1 MIDLSNLDDVAK
13 QVGGEVVG
21 GCVIASV
28 NGKKEYI
35 TQRNGSSVYATELG
49 MQVFANMDRV
59 ERMREV
65 VRAAPVLKPQAPA
78 EDNLPPAEDNLP
90 PAEDNQAAL
99 DLEAALAAGSAPG
112 T

>member
-59 ERMREV
+59 ERMREAV
-65 VRAAPVLKPQAPA
+65 KAAPLPAETPAAVISQMVGEAPA
-78 EDNLPPAEDNLP
+78 EE
-90 PAEDNQAAL
+90 NQAAL
-99 DLEAALAAGSAPG
+99 DLEAALAAGDAPG

>member
-1 MIDLSNLDDVAK
+1 MIDLSNLDEVAK

-21 GCVIASV
+21 GCVIADV

-49 MQVFANMDRV
+49 MQVFANMDRI

-65 VRAAPVLKPQAPA
+65 VAKVAVEPVQEPGAEVPA
-78 EDNLPPAEDNLP
+78 ETPVEPAAD
-90 PAEDNQAAL
+90 AATLNDL
-99 DLEAALAAGSAPG
+99 DAALAAAGAPG

>member
-21 GCVIASV
+21 GCVIAVV

-59 ERMREV
+59 ERMREAV
-65 VRAAPVLKPQAPA
+65 KSVPAAPPT
-78 EDNLPPAEDNLP
+78 EDNLPPAG
-90 PAEDNQAAL
+90 DNQAAL
-99 DLEAALAAGSAPG
+99 DLEAALAAGAPG

>member
-21 GCVIASV
+21 GCVIATV

-35 TQRNGSSVYATELG
+35 TQRNGSSVYPTELG

-65 VRAAPVLKPQAPA
+65 VAAPLPA
-78 EDNLPPAEDNLP
+78 GTPAAALSQVVSE
-90 PAEDNQAAL
+90 ASTEDNQAAL
-99 DLEAALAAGSAPG
+99 DLEAALAAGDAPG

>member
-21 GCVIASV
+21 GCVIAVV

-59 ERMREV
+59 ERMREAV
-65 VRAAPVLKPQAPA
+65 KSVPAAPPT

-90 PAEDNQAAL
+90 PAGDNQAAL
-99 DLEAALAAGSAPG
+99 DLEAALAAGAPG